1 MAWTHVVMVEKRR
14 GQILDIFLK
23 VEPTGLVEE
32 ADVTNG
38 RMRGV
43 EHDSEWSGLSS
54 RKEDVAL

>member
-1 MAWTHVVMVEKRR
+1 MMVEKRR

>member
-1 MAWTHVVMVEKRR
+1 MDPCGDGGKEKRSDSR
-14 GQILDIFLK
+14 YILK
-23 VEPTGLVEE
+23 VEPTGLAEE

-43 EHDSEWSGLSS
+43 EHDSEWSDLSS